1 MCTGFPFFL
10 IFLNILWLF
19 QIWSK
24 SQFDQHLNKF
34 YTPNWKSKPGSFLV
48 TPKWTFGEVL
58 KDFILQITNHL
69 SSHMRVHS
77 LRCLISH
84 HIAIYF
90 VWMYLDLVYQL
101 ELLVYDKLRTCAL
114 VFHFFDFFEYFVIIS
129 NLVKAKFDQ
138 HLNKFYTPNWKSKPG
153 SFLVTPK
160 WTFGEVLGWFREDE
174 KKVA

>member
-1 MCTGFPFFL
+1 MHWFSIFL
-10 IFLNILWLF
+10 IFFEFFVIISNLV
-19 QIWSK
+19 K
-24 SQFDQHLNKF
+24 AKFDQHLNKF

-48 TPKWTFGEVL
+48 TPKWTFGEFL

-114 VFHFFDFFEYFVIIS
+114 VFHFFDLFWIFCDYF
-129 NLVKAKFDQ
+129 KFGQ
-138 HLNKFYTPNWKSKPG
+138 TLSLTNI
-153 SFLVTPK
+153 
-160 WTFGEVLGWFREDE
+160 
-174 KKVA
+174 